1 MPYDSFFQKKHLIKD
16 AKKYFD
22 VKFLS
27 LENLYFKSQNRN
39 PGDLE
44 HISFLKKLRKRLITL
59 RPEYGV
65 MIYDDYFHQKLGKLC
80 KEELNIKTVF
90 LSINQCPE
98 SHIQIDLKLI
108 LNTFLTRYIFYYLKK
123 TIFRLALLLLNLKA
137 NIIKDEFK
145 FDFAI
150 TGGDIGYKMFSI
162 YNSRKIIPS
171 ILLIINYQE
180 MLEDK

>member
-1 MPYDSFFQKKHLIKD
+1 MQRGAEHKNSFSKH
-16 AKKYFD
+16 
-22 VKFLS
+22 
-27 LENLYFKSQNRN
+27 
-39 PGDLE
+39 
-44 HISFLKKLRKRLITL
+44 
-59 RPEYGV
+59 
-65 MIYDDYFHQKLGKLC
+65 
-80 KEELNIKTVF
+80 
-90 LSINQCPE
+90 NQL

-150 TGGDIGYKMFSI
+150 TGGDIGYKTFSI

-171 ILLIINYQE
+171 SSFDYKLSRNVRETNKKEYIYFS
-180 MLEDK
+180 